1 MRRLFVAGV
10 AQAPKGGID
19 GVIRHGA
26 LARTKGWK
34 EIASTPVERL
44 KLTQYRYSLARE
56 RHDVWLPH
64 LHPRSGDTPF
74 RIRQVKLG
82 PLCCAQFARADK
94 DQRSELQCQ
103 CSYRVSGI
111 AIDRPHEFADAHWIE
126 HRGAVLGLH
135 RRQRVLEVR
144 CYIVL
149 RTTRRHRVAKHPPS
163 QGANAVRGFVL
174 APRLDPAQR
183 SEQLL

>member
-44 KLTQYRYSLARE
+44 KLTQYRYRLARE
-56 RHDVWLPH
+56 RHDVRLPH

-82 PLCCAQFARADK
+82 TTLPRAIRPAGRRPTGQASGPASLPGSRSSRRLPAAARRRAP
-94 DQRSELQCQ
+94 
-103 CSYRVSGI
+103 
-111 AIDRPHEFADAHWIE
+111 DR
-126 HRGAVLGLH
+126 
-135 RRQRVLEVR
+135 
-144 CYIVL
+144 
-149 RTTRRHRVAKHPPS
+149 
-163 QGANAVRGFVL
+163 
-174 APRLDPAQR
+174 
-183 SEQLL
+183 